1 MRVLQFDSEMI
12 ADPSGI
18 QGSAEVVLQAQE
30 PQPIVVVPSMGSS
43 TETLLKAGQR
53 SAHQDVV
60 LASTLAEGSRT
71 YHMQVAEQIT
81 PTVWQET
88 KRSLSNL
95 FEEITDLL
103 KGLYLLG
110 ELSPRSEKVLQF
122 YSEGLAATILAQALK
137 EKGCASQCLFHRE
150 LFGAASRSTSA
161 DCTWHPLRFTA
172 RSRLTPGRE
181 DGTGNPPL
189 SGKYEPGSRVACVI
203 GDQDPETFYC
213 IPQPDLKLHSEL
225 APPGRSIMRNVK
237 KPEARARGWRAAQW
251 GDEGA

>member
-18 QGSAEVVLQAQE
+18 QGSAEAVLQAQE

-81 PTVWQET
+81 STVWQET

-95 FEEITDLL
+95 FEEIIDLL

-150 LFGAASRSTSA
+150 LFVLQVDQPQQTVLGTLSDLQQEA
-161 DCTWHPLRFTA
+161 DSLLAEKTVPVI
-172 RSRLTPGRE
+172 
-181 DGTGNPPL
+181 PL
-189 SGKYEPGSRVACVI
+189 SLASMNL
-203 GDQDPETFYC
+203 
-213 IPQPDLKLHSEL
+213 DL
-225 APPGRSIMRNVK
+225 G
-237 KPEARARGWRAAQW
+237 
-251 GDEGA
+251 